1 MKESKGS
8 VTRVVNLGHPGAVV
22 EVAENIRVVPADS
35 LVATEQEAAARPVVL
50 LQHPAV
56 GAVVAVLGRQPGHQQ
71 QQQVH
76 VGGPRGGQILGAG
89 WGGRS
94 IDYNNCIIKCGILLY
109 FLCWNVFEMLSQ
121 NSTVTMS
128 FPDLIFLEVRESKD
142 LVCSCFFAVN

>member
-1 MKESKGS
+1 MV
-8 VTRVVNLGHPGAVV
+8 VTE
-22 EVAENIRVVPADS
+22 EVRVVPGDHLPPA
-35 LVATEQEAAARPVVL
+35 EEEAAAGLPVL

-56 GAVVAVLGRQPGHQQ
+56 GAVVGVLGRQPRHQQ
-71 QQQVH
+71 EQQQVH
-76 VGGPRGGQILGAG
+76 VGGLRGGQILGSC

-94 IDYNNCIIKCGILLY
+94 IDYNNYIIKCGILLY

>member
-1 MKESKGS
+1 MSL
-8 VTRVVNLGHPGAVV
+8 VYPTWIVHLRHPGAVV
-22 EVAENIRVVPADS
+22 VVAEEVRVVPGDHLPA
-35 LVATEQEAAARPVVL
+35 AEEEAAAGVPVL

-121 NSTVTMS
+121 
-128 FPDLIFLEVRESKD
+128 LSKFNCHD
-142 LVCSCFFAVN
+142 VVS